1 MPRGYGKD
9 AGKINGKVRSA
20 VVSALGILDAQ
31 GTPLKVLLA
40 REFVSDPVRT
50 LQAVARFLPAEA
62 RVEVVDVA
70 RMHLMAIQQMA
81 AVQPSAPAPAL
92 PPVIDVMPNGQPH
105 YPHRDTDADL
115 LERLLS

>member
-1 MPRGYGKD
+1 MPRGYGKE
-9 AGKINGKVRSA
+9 AGKISSKVRSA

-40 REFVSDPVRT
+40 REFARDPVRT

-70 RMHLMAIQQMA
+70 KLHLLAVQQMTA
-81 AVQPSAPAPAL
+81 APSARPH
-92 PPVIDVMPNGQPH
+92 PPLIDVMPNGQPI
-105 YPHRDTDADL
+105 YPNSDKDAEL